1 MIKQS
6 AIEKLGLKQMKR
18 DFYDPGGVI
27 NKPEWN
33 IALWPGMP
41 LFTTFAIFCEINLF
55 LQFAGYKTTIRQH
68 ENEML
73 LGIEIT
79 HKMLRTD
86 SAWGTISNIQQ
97 RYGNGPD
104 CIRQIK
110 RALIG
115 SIVISHYNNKTY
127 RVDDVDFSTTP
138 ACKFFYELQHKCHL
152 KYVLFFKFSN
162 F

>member
-1 MIKQS
+1 M
-6 AIEKLGLKQMKR
+6 EHC
-18 DFYDPGGVI
+18 
-27 NKPEWN
+27 
-33 IALWPGMP
+33 P
-41 LFTTFAIFCEINLF
+41 LARYATFFFTNLTIFREINLF

-73 LGIEIT
+73 LGVEIT

-97 RYGNGPD
+97 RYGNGPE

-138 ACKFFYELQHKCHL
+138 ACKFL
-152 KYVLFFKFSN
+152 
-162 F
+162 

>member
-18 DFYDPGGVI
+18 DFYDPGAVI
-27 NKPEWN
+27 NKQEWN
-33 IALWPGMP
+33 IALWP
-41 LFTTFAIFCEINLF
+41 
-55 LQFAGYKTTIRQH
+55 GYKTTIRQH
-68 ENEML
+68 ETELL
-73 LGIEIT
+73 LGVEIT

-86 SAWGTISNIQQ
+86 SALGTIASIQK

-104 CIRQIK
+104 CIRHIK

-127 RVDDVDFSTTP
+127 RIDDVDFSTKPT
-138 ACKFFYELQHKCHL
+138 CKFNS
-152 KYVLFFKFSN
+152 FKIWQIQFQIN
-162 F
+162 FP

>member
-1 MIKQS
+1 MILVELLTNLNGTLPFGQVCH
-6 AIEKLGLKQMKR
+6 
-18 DFYDPGGVI
+18 FF
-27 NKPEWN
+27 
-33 IALWPGMP
+33 
-41 LFTTFAIFCEINLF
+41 FTNFTIFREINLF

-73 LGIEIT
+73 LGVEIT

-97 RYGNGPD
+97 RYGNGPE

-152 KYVLFFKFSN
+152 EYVLFFKFSN